1 MAAGV
6 ITKNSLR
13 NQNFKQFL
21 AINKFGNFDDG
32 NEAKDSADVG
42 TFEDSLDSLHIEMNH
57 LVKNSTIGFNLKNAI
72 CLNYVVE
79 NQVKVLFL

>member
-32 NEAKDSADVG
+32 NEAKDSAVVG
-42 TFEDSLDSLHIEMNH
+42 SFEDSLDSLLFEMNH

-79 NQVKVLFL
+79 KQVRILFL